1 MSEFWDIPVQ
11 EVTILENDPKH
22 HHVEEFRL
30 KLMEIA
36 DKVEAGVYTTAT
48 VSLVA
53 ADNMFQ
59 KITTGQIDVF
69 QRADGVRGSGWTEVT
84 ATIPDK
90 EKFIETYEA
99 FMEDTLMLYE
109 SDINPDKQHRDTCIV
124 ALGNN
129 RSEGDTTRYVEE

>member
-1 MSEFWDIPVQ
+1 MSEYWDIPVSQ
-11 EVTILENDPKH
+11 VTILENDPRH

-53 ADNMFQ
+53 ADPMFQ
-59 KITTGQIDVF
+59 SITTGQIKVH
-69 QRADGVRGSGWTEVT
+69 QREDGVRSSNWTEIT
-84 ATIPDK
+84 AVIPDVD
-90 EKFIETYEA
+90 KFTQTYDA
-99 FMEDTLMLYE
+99 FMEDTMLLYE
-109 SDINPDKQHRDTCIV
+109 SNEHPDRTHRDTCIV
-124 ALGNN
+124 ALGSN

>member
-11 EVTILENDPKH
+11 EFTILENNPKH

-48 VSLVA
+48 VSVVA
-53 ADNMFQ
+53 ADTVFQ
-59 KITTGQIDVF
+59 KITTGQVEVY
-69 QRADGVRGSGWTEVT
+69 QRADGVRGSTWTEVT

-90 EKFIETYEA
+90 DKFIQTYQA

-109 SDINPDKQHRDTCIV
+109 SYINPDKQHRDICVV

>member
-22 HHVEEFRL
+22 HHVKEFRL

-53 ADNMFQ
+53 ADTMFQ
-59 KITTGQIDVF
+59 KITTGIL
-69 QRADGVRGSGWTEVT
+69 SKIT
-84 ATIPDK
+84 
-90 EKFIETYEA
+90 
-99 FMEDTLMLYE
+99 
-109 SDINPDKQHRDTCIV
+109 
-124 ALGNN
+124 
-129 RSEGDTTRYVEE
+129 

>member
-11 EVTILENDPKH
+11 EVTILENDPSH
-22 HHVEEFRL
+22 QSVSDFRL

-48 VSLVA
+48 VSVVA
-53 ADNMFQ
+53 ADTMFQ
-59 KITTGQIDVF
+59 NLTTGQIHVS
-69 QRADGVRGSGWTEVT
+69 QRADGVRSSNWTEVT
-84 ATIPDK
+84 ANIPDK
-90 EKFIETYEA
+90 DKFIQTYEA

-109 SDINPDKQHRDTCIV
+109 SDINPDKQHRDTCVV
-124 ALGNN
+124 ALGTN

>member
-1 MSEFWDIPVQ
+1 MSEYWDVPVQ
-11 EVTILENDPKH
+11 EVTILESNPKH

-48 VSLVA
+48 VSVVA
-53 ADNMFQ
+53 ADTMFQ
-59 KITTGQIDVF
+59 KITTGQVDVY
-69 QRADGVRGSGWTEVT
+69 QRADGVRGSTWTEVT

-90 EKFIETYEA
+90 DKFIQTYEA

-109 SDINPDKQHRDTCIV
+109 SDINPDKQHRDTCVV
-124 ALGNN
+124 ALGTN

>member
-1 MSEFWDIPVQ
+1 MSENWDVPVKQ
-11 EVTILENDPKH
+11 INIVENDPKH

-48 VSLVA
+48 VTLVA
-53 ADNMFQ
+53 ADTMFQ
-59 KITTGQIDVF
+59 KITTGQINVS
-69 QRADGVRGSGWTEVT
+69 QRADGVRSSNWTEVT

-90 EKFIETYEA
+90 DKFIQTYEA
-99 FMEDTLMLYE
+99 FMEDTLMLFE

-124 ALGNN
+124 ALGTN
-129 RSEGDTTRYVEE
+129 RSDGDTTRYVEE